1 MNEGTR
7 GTLMST
13 TTFFVGLV
21 AGIGTGFLLAPQS
34 GARTRRQLGNLAED
48 LEEQTS
54 HILGDAKE
62 SLKKV
67 IRHNKHIVSH
77 VPLRGSSV

>member
-1 MNEGTR
+1 MTEGTR
-7 GTLMST
+7 STLMST
-13 TTFFVGLV
+13 TTFFVGLM
-21 AGIGTGFLLAPQS
+21 AGIGTGILLAPQS

-54 HILGDAKE
+54 HFLGDAKD

-67 IRHNKHIVSH
+67 IRQGKHLVNH
-77 VPLRGSSV
+77 AAL